1 MARIYKCSEAV
12 IAVFLLYAVN
22 VWADDAAARES
33 DSVPTP
39 ISTPESA
46 PIPPVNTEDEPLPPE
61 TRRLQ
66 AELDSVRA
74 ALERTSRELRLLR
87 GEINSVKA
95 SIDSNTAKP
104 YNKVTLK
111 AGLSGE
117 YFGVL
122 AMAALNAKISFN
134 RRDKAASRY
143 IGADLAGGY
152 LGLYAGGN
160 FGVEKHF
167 LFDNGLSLTQSF
179 GAHIGAFGYSNTNL
193 LGGVHTVSEFSFNS
207 KRVQPYLSAGIRL
220 NGVSGMG
227 LFGGFM
233 SFPLGA
239 GMSFKI

>member
-1 MARIYKCSEAV
+1 MTRIYKYSEAV

-22 VWADDAAARES
+22 VWSDDPIAHES
-33 DSVPTP
+33 DST
-39 ISTPESA
+39 STPESA
-46 PIPPVNTEDEPLPPE
+46 PILPVNSENEPLSLE
-61 TRRLQ
+61 THQLQ

-74 ALERTSRELRLLR
+74 ALEQMSRELRMLQ

-95 SIDSNTAKP
+95 SIDSNTVKP

-117 YFGVL
+117 YFGIL
-122 AMAALNAKISFN
+122 AMAAVNTKISFN
-134 RRDKAASRY
+134 RRNKAASRY

-167 LFDNGLSLTQSF
+167 PFNSGLSLTQSF
-179 GAHIGAFGYSNTNL
+179 GAHIGVFGYSNTNL
-193 LGGVHTVSEFSFNS
+193 LAGVHTISEFSFSS
-207 KRVQPYLSAGIRL
+207 KRFQPYLSAGIRL

-227 LFGGFM
+227 LIGGFM